1 MPANAGGA
9 GSHPV
14 STPLYKRYG
23 PSTATVVVL
32 ASWLLL
38 PAAFGQGAPAPELS
52 ESAIVAPEAGIPPGP
67 TLVRVTSSFEVT
79 HAAAVLRQ
87 VAKLFS
93 AGFVRK
99 DAEQMARMI
108 DALAAEQSRTWEFSG
123 VRKGVTYPLRV
134 RARIDEFGMLDLDF
148 FTVPAMVSSVRGA
161 VDGYLN
167 ARGL

>member
-1 MPANAGGA
+1 MPTNAGGA
-9 GSHPV
+9 GRPPV
-14 STPLYKRYG
+14 NTPLYKDYG
-23 PSTATVVVL
+23 PSSATVGVL
-32 ASWLLL
+32 ALWLLL
-38 PAAFGQGAPAPELS
+38 PAAFGQSAAAPEQS
-52 ESAIVAPEAGIPPGP
+52 ESAIVAPGAGIAPGP
-67 TLVRVTSSFEVT
+67 ALVRVTSSFEVT

-99 DAEQMARMI
+99 DAEQVARMI

-123 VRKGVTYPLRV
+123 MRKGVTYPLRV

-148 FTVPAMVSSVRGA
+148 FTVPALAASVRGA